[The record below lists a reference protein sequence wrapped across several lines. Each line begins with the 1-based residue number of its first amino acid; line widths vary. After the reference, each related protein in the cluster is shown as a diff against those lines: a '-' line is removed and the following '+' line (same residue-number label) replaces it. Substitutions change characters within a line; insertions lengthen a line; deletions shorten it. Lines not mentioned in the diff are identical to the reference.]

1 MSTETRDR
9 LAADVKAAMKAGEKN
24 RLATLR
30 LIAAAFKQFE
40 VDERAEVDDERAIE
54 LLTRMAKQR
63 RESIEQYSSAGR
75 EELAAQERFE
85 LDIINAY
92 LPAQLDAAELEAHV
106 AAAIASTGASGMR
119 DMGKVMG
126 VLNGELKG
134 RADMAAVSAMVKT
147 RLAGQ

>member
-1 MSTETRDR
+1 
-9 LAADVKAAMKAGEKN
+9 MKAGEKD
-24 RLATLR
+24 RLAALR
-30 LIAAAFKQFE
+30 LISAAFKQFE
-40 VDERAEVDDERAIE
+40 VDQRAEVDDERAVE

-63 RESIEQYSSAGR
+63 RESIEQYDSAGR
-75 EELAAQERFE
+75 DELADKERFE
-85 LDIINAY
+85 LDIIATY

-134 RADMAAVSAMVKT
+134 RADMAAVSALVKA

>member
-1 MSTETRDR
+1 
-9 LAADVKAAMKAGEKN
+9 MKAGEKN

>member
-1 MSTETRDR
+1 
-9 LAADVKAAMKAGEKN
+9 MKAGEKN

-40 VDERAEVDDERAIE
+40 VDERAEVDDERAVE